1 MLNWKSIRVSALL
14 FILAFVLSACSGK
27 PSSADQLPEG
37 KPALTPVTF
46 VTDWKAQ
53 AEHGG
58 FYEALAEGLY
68 EKAGLKVSIMQGGPG
83 VNVPQLIAGGA
94 ADFGMGSNGFI
105 PLNMV
110 KEGVKVKAV
119 MAVFQKDPQ
128 VLITHPRDD
137 VKKLEDMRGKPIMV
151 SDAATTAFW
160 PWLKAKYGFADTQIR
175 KYTFN
180 AAPFIVDPKAIQEGY
195 LSSEPFTIEQE
206 GHFKP
211 QVFLLADNGYPGYAN
226 MVLVPQKWIDT
237 NPKAVQAFVDATIE
251 GWMDYLYRDPAPANA
266 LIKKDNAEM
275 SDALLDQAIDKM
287 KSYGITM
294 SGDALLLGLGSMTG
308 ARWKAFFETMSS
320 EKLYD
325 SKLPYTDA
333 FDLQFVNKKV
343 GREKFHPAP

>member
-1 MLNWKSIRVSALL
+1 
-14 FILAFVLSACSGK
+14 
-27 PSSADQLPEG
+27 
-37 KPALTPVTF
+37 
-46 VTDWKAQ
+46 
-53 AEHGG
+53 
-58 FYEALAEGLY
+58 
-68 EKAGLKVSIMQGGPG
+68 
-83 VNVPQLIAGGA
+83 
-94 ADFGMGSNGFI
+94 
-105 PLNMV
+105 
-110 KEGVKVKAV
+110 
-119 MAVFQKDPQ
+119 
-128 VLITHPRDD
+128 LITHPRDD
-137 VKKLEDMRGKPIMV
+137 VKKLEDMKGKPIMV

-160 PWLKAKYGFADTQIR
+160 PWLKARYGFDDTQIR

-251 GWMDYLYRDPAPANA
+251 GWMDYLYGDPAPGNA

-275 SDALLDQAIDKM
+275 SDALLAQAIDKL

-308 ARWKAFFETMSS
+308 ARWKTFFETMSS

-333 FDLQFVNKKV
+333 YDKQFVNKKV